1 MTLRLPDIL
10 RHFHQVRHPSDLD
23 MTSQDPDHSKPS
35 LVRSFSIVKTY
46 EYGIVQNSLQVFF

>member
-10 RHFHQVRHPSDLD
+10 RHFHQVRHPRDLD

-35 LVRSFSIVKTY
+35 LVRSFSILKTY
-46 EYGIVQNSLQVFF
+46 EYGIVQNSL